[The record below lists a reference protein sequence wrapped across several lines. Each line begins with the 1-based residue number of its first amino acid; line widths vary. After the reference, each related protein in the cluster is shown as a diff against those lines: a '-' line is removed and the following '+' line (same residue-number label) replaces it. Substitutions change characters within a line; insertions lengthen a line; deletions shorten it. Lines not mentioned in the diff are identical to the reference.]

1 MLDPGD
7 LAWDMLALLFT
18 AALPT
23 REAARQSSA
32 YSKWR
37 AGSEVAAKLELE
49 FAS

>member
-23 REAARQSSA
+23 REAAAEQS
-32 YSKWR
+32 YSKRR

>member
-23 REAARQSSA
+23 REAAAEQCTQQMAR
-32 YSKWR
+32 W
-37 AGSEVAAKLELE
+37 
-49 FAS
+49 